1 MLDVILLDLPRSSLR
16 VVLYYAEG
24 AVRGMELVDLGLETG
39 ECGVSGLIEHGWPA
53 LVLSG
58 FTDTLH
64 RDISLLARECS
75 LRLVDGRKA
84 WGGLPVNSLWSISLS
99 LMPYGLPT

>member
-1 MLDVILLDLPRSSLR
+1 MLDVILLDLPKSSLR

-39 ECGVSGLIEHGWPA
+39 ECGVSGLIEQGWPV

-58 FTDTLH
+58 FTDTFIEIYHSWRGNAL
-64 RDISLLARECS
+64 
-75 LRLVDGRKA
+75 
-84 WGGLPVNSLWSISLS
+84 
-99 LMPYGLPT
+99 